1 MKRMLV
7 ILVALGAFVLGSSLI
22 NLNAKTEIGEYSGI
36 IASSIFV
43 AGFINYKGKRQQ
55 MIDLE
60 NNINNLVFY
69 YIGIL
74 VVALL
79 LLITLVVLLIKK
91 YKKSDKAKLV
101 ALYQNKKID
110 K

>member
-43 AGFINYKGKRQQ
+43 AGFINYKGKRQ
-55 MIDLE
+55 
-60 NNINNLVFY
+60 
-69 YIGIL
+69 
-74 VVALL
+74 
-79 LLITLVVLLIKK
+79 
-91 YKKSDKAKLV
+91 
-101 ALYQNKKID
+101 
-110 K
+110 